1 MFFFKVLLSEVEGLS
16 FHRHTCLED
25 IANFWPVYQSV
36 QVLSRLQAQPDHI
49 AFALL
54 VHEVYGSRISIVI
67 LTESSLRGKKLI
79 GNSHK
84 TEIRVSSQRS
94 QLHSLIDT

>member
-1 MFFFKVLLSEVEGLS
+1 MFLFKVLLSEVEGLS

-67 LTESSLRGKKLI
+67 LTESSLRRKK
-79 GNSHK
+79 
-84 TEIRVSSQRS
+84 
-94 QLHSLIDT
+94 SLVTRTKRKFVFPLSDLNCTR